1 MVSGSDEAHPHLAR
15 KMRLRFRNFP
25 GDERIGTRRNGGFEI
40 ALSPPSAPAH
50 TADRARCRAIYRF
63 GLHQRHRAAQRVGH
77 MVRQRLPVRKCSG
90 RHTTQILLA
99 KPCVGHQPQHA
110 AQLGVVAPFG
120 VGIQRQV
127 VGIQVDVVRQQQLQ
141 ALLHPARHTAVL
153 PTPEQAVVHKNG
165 ISAGGNG
172 CLDQRTAGGHATHDA
187 RDLGLAFNLQA
198 VGAIVLEALGLQQ
211 AVKSLQEFS
220 A

>member
-1 MVSGSDEAHPHLAR
+1 MAHVVS
-15 KMRLRFRNFP
+15 
-25 GDERIGTRRNGGFEI
+25 
-40 ALSPPSAPAH
+40 
-50 TADRARCRAIYRF
+50 
-63 GLHQRHRAAQRVGH
+63 
-77 MVRQRLPVRKCSG
+77 QRLPVRKCGG

-99 KPCVGHQPQHA
+99 KTCVGHPTQHA
-110 AQLGVVAPFG
+110 AQLDVVAPFG

-141 ALLHPARHTAVL
+141 ALLHPARDAAVL
-153 PTPEQAVVHKNG
+153 PAPEQAVVHKNG

-172 CLDQRTAGGHATHDA
+172 CLNQRTAGGHATDDA
-187 RDLGLAFNLQA
+187 RDLGLAFDLQA
-198 VGAIVLEALGLQQ
+198 IGAIVLEALGLQQ